1 MATIK
6 VAGKSIEV
14 ANDLARAAGY
24 EVATDGSTREL
35 SFRAD
40 AGALIM
46 EAMALGL
53 SGELAVMRAVALH
66 NERREAAIARDA
78 EMRAA
83 DAKIHA
89 ARIQRQAAVLAC
101 RAAGKSEVID

>member
-6 VAGKSIEV
+6 VAGRSIEV
-14 ANDLARAAGY
+14 TNDVARAAGY
-24 EVATDGSTREL
+24 EVSTDGSTREMT
-35 SFRAD
+35 FRHD

-46 EAMALGL
+46 EAMSTGL
-53 SGELAVMRAVALH
+53 SGEAAVMRAIALH
-66 NERREAAIARDA
+66 NERHESALARDA
-78 EMRAA
+78 EAKAA

-101 RAAGKSEVID
+101 RAAGKSEIID